1 MYSKINTHNL
11 VISRINSLQEIYESI
26 RAMITGMPR
35 RLKAPI
41 SAKCRQNY
49 HYYMLK
55 TYSSVSVLNKNLIA
69 VNHFSFQR
77 FCRKLPDSNKVHNNY
92 ACCVIDAVKSVSAR
106 PLLRWEV

>member
-49 HYYMLK
+49 PNNMRISH
-55 TYSSVSVLNKNLIA
+55 I
-69 VNHFSFQR
+69 
-77 FCRKLPDSNKVHNNY
+77 NNY
-92 ACCVIDAVKSVSAR
+92 THSSIVVRENVF
-106 PLLRWEV
+106 